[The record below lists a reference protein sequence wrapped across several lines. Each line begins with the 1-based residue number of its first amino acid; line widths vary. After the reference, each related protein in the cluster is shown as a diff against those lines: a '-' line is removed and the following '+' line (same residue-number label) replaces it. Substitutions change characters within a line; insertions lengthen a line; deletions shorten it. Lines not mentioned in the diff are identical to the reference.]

1 MPKIIFYKT
10 APLEVEKTLFSLI
23 DKTLK
28 KNLNSILIF
37 EDNKKLDLINDFL
50 WVHKQDSFLP
60 HLKNDDEV
68 STEIDIPIYLTTKEE
83 NPYDAKILFS
93 IDGYIPKK
101 IDNFERLIFIIDAND
116 NILTEK
122 YKKYYLEIKSD
133 FKDIVFYKRN
143 ENGGWEENNFM
154 R

>member
-1 MPKIIFYKT
+1 MPEIIFYKT
-10 APLEVEKTLFSLI
+10 APLEVEKTLFNLI

-93 IDGYIPKK
+93 IDGYITKK

-116 NILTEK
+116 KILTEK

-133 FKDIVFYKRN
+133 FKDIVFYKKN